1 MIENLRKYTG
11 LIIVLFVL
19 VLIGF
24 VFMDASTMRATRG
37 GGSPYIKIAGRT
49 YTDKEFSHLGV
60 SSYQLTQSLA
70 QSLMQ
75 SGDFQLFTF
84 LFSLGGNSNMG
95 SDEAIQ
101 EFFANRIILRT
112 AKQEF
117 GIHPGEAE
125 IDSYIRRLP
134 TFTGPDGAF
143 SQEQY
148 REFIEKGIGRLG
160 LTEGDVRELVSDVI
174 GYGKLTEII
183 GSGMTGNAE
192 IVAKTVALQSQ
203 RLSVSVA
210 RIDID
215 PITAKIDP
223 PEDEIKK
230 YWETVQDAFRTPEK
244 RRFSYIIAKPEF
256 PAEPAEIPALPADAT
271 PEAKAEF
278 DTKTAARTAQI
289 AEDRRAAQLKTDAKV
304 DDFLYE
310 LESNKETNF
319 VDLAKKDGWELKS
332 TELFAAAE
340 PPADLKAPL
349 RSSSSQGTAA
359 DELFRIK
366 VTSDPFSKIS
376 PAIAIGEGDWLIALL
391 EETEESRV
399 QTYAEARA
407 EARARLIADQ
417 ATAALKKAAEDAA
430 EKIKA
435 SLAEG
440 KTFAEA
446 ATAAGITN
454 ETVSL
459 PEVTQGYQGDTTKV
473 PSSLFASARYTDPGS
488 LSDPIIESDRAF
500 VVLVG
505 KREVVKSDTAA
516 ETVKSGVERA
526 AESNKIAA
534 FTSWLNAR
542 NEAANIEKV
551 EGR

>member
-101 EFFANRIILRT
+101 EFFANRMILRT

-117 GIHPGEAE
+117 GVYPGEEE
-125 IDSYIRRLP
+125 IDSFIRRLP

-143 SQEQY
+143 SQEKY

-174 GYGKLTEII
+174 AHGKLSEII

-192 IVAKTVALQSQ
+192 IVAKTAALQAQ
-203 RLSVSVA
+203 RISLSVA

-319 VDLAKKDGWELKS
+319 VDLAKKDGWELKT

-376 PAIAIGEGDWLIALL
+376 PAIAIGEGDWLVALL

-407 EARARLIADQ
+407 EARARLVADQ
-417 ATAALKKAAEDAA
+417 ATAALKKAAEEAA

-473 PSSLFASARYTDPGS
+473 PSSLFASTQYTDPGS

-500 VVLVG
+500 VVLVE

-534 FTSWLNAR
+534 FTSWLKAR
-542 NEAANIEKV
+542 NEAANIQKIE
-551 EGR
+551 RR